1 MRRVA
6 IVRALQLGDV
16 LCAVPALRSLRARYN
31 DAHVTLI
38 GLPWARELIR
48 LLPRYLDALEEFPGF
63 PGIPEAP
70 FDARR
75 TQAFVSRLQAQPFDL
90 ALQLHG
96 SGSHIN
102 EFTLL
107 LGARSTAVFYR
118 DGDATPENG
127 VSVPWATT
135 GSEAQRLLALPLALG
150 CPDTGLALE
159 LDVHDADRVAL
170 YALVGDMLAP
180 RSYVCIH
187 PGARFPSRRWIPER
201 FAAIGDELAG
211 RGFTVV
217 LTGTASE
224 APLTTAVREAMR
236 AASMDLTGALTL
248 GTLAALVKD
257 AALVVCNDTGMSH
270 VAAAVATPSVVVAS
284 GSDVARWA
292 PDDAHRHRVLWHD
305 VACRPCMHLNCPTQ
319 HECAAGVSVGEVL
332 AAAEQ
337 MLEREVLHV

>member
-1 MRRVA
+1 MMRIAV
-6 IVRALQLGDV
+6 IRALQLGDV
-16 LCAVPALRSLRARYN
+16 LCAVPALRSLRSRYP
-31 DAHVTLI
+31 DAQITLI
-38 GLPWARELIR
+38 GLPWARELLR
-48 LLPRYLDALEEFPGF
+48 LLPRYLDAVEEFPGF
-63 PGIPEAP
+63 PGIPEAQ

-75 TQAFVSRLQAQPFDL
+75 TEAFLARLQAQPFDL

-107 LGARSTAVFYR
+107 LGARGTAVFYR
-118 DGDATPENG
+118 DGDALPESG
-127 VSVPWATT
+127 VKVPWPTS
-135 GSEAQRLLALPLALG
+135 GSEAERLLALPRALG
-150 CPDTGLALE
+150 CPDMGLAPE
-159 LDVHDADRVAL
+159 LAVPDADRAAL
-170 YALVGDMLAP
+170 RAITGDSLGP
-180 RSYVCIH
+180 RPYVCIH
-187 PGARFPSRRWIPER
+187 PGARFPSRRWMPER
-201 FAAIGDELAG
+201 FAAIGDELAA

-224 APLTTAVREAMR
+224 APLTSAVRQTMR
-236 AASMDLTGALTL
+236 QQSVDLTDTLTL

-292 PDDAHRHRVLWHD
+292 PHDTQRHRVLWHD
-305 VACRPCMHLNCPTQ
+305 VPCRPCMHLTCPTK
-319 HECAAGVSVGEVL
+319 HECAAGVGVGDVL